1 MVDIEFI
8 RSRCD
13 ELLKQAIERSDEVQ
27 IERLK
32 ICKKVFAEDD
42 CFSDDKM
49 RKNWM
54 HIAMNLE
61 LSYEETNE
69 FREYLQ
75 NRTKVKG
82 ILYVSDSEGREY
94 PVEVILD
101 PKREAYYQF
110 KNGPVCK
117 KRFMNGGFYDTYV
130 LFDGRWVYD
139 GGLQRM
145 FEDTGY
151 DYDYLRCEILKKDK
165 CR

>member
-1 MVDIEFI
+1 MVDMEFI
-8 RSRCD
+8 RTRCD
-13 ELLKQAIERSDEVQ
+13 ELLSKAIEQGDEMQ
-27 IERLK
+27 IERLQ
-32 ICKKVFAEDD
+32 ICKKAFAEED
-42 CFSDDKM
+42 CFSDNK
-49 RKNWM
+49 RRRNWM
-54 HIAMNLE
+54 HVVMNME
-61 LSYEETNE
+61 LSHEEINE
-69 FREYLQ
+69 FREHLQ

-82 ILYVSDSEGREY
+82 ILYVLDSEGREY

-101 PKREAYYQF
+101 PKNEGYYQF